1 MEFKDFI
8 EKLAEAVEIESVE
21 NLMPETEFRELDD
34 WSSLSVMLLI
44 AFFDEEFDKEISSS
58 AIKEC
63 ITIQDLYN
71 LAIA

>member
-8 EKLAEAVEIESVE
+8 ERLAEAVEIESVE

-44 AFFDEEFDKEISSS
+44 AFSTRSL
-58 AIKEC
+58 IKKY
-63 ITIQDLYN
+63 LRV
-71 LAIA
+71 LLRSV

>member
-8 EKLAEAVEIESVE
+8 ERLAEAVEIESVE

>member
-8 EKLAEAVEIESVE
+8 ERLAEAVEIESVE

-44 AFFDEEFDKEISSS
+44 AFFDEEFEKEISSS

>member
-8 EKLAEAVEIESVE
+8 ERLAEAVEIESVE

-71 LAIA
+71 LSIA